1 MAVLDIVLKLDEEIG
16 KIRRGELDKSEAVI
30 TESEYEELRRVLVFN
45 SLDIKNA
52 LSVHEH
58 SGYAINYNGLRVIIE
73 EK

>member
-16 KIRRGELDKSEAVI
+16 KVIRGELEKSEAVI
-30 TESEYEELRRVLVFN
+30 TESEYEELRRVLRFN

-52 LSVHEH
+52 LSFQEH

>member
-16 KIRRGELDKSEAVI
+16 KIRRGELKKSEVVI
-30 TESEYEELRRVLVFN
+30 TESEYEELRRVFKFN

-52 LSVHEH
+52 LSFQKY
-58 SGYAINYNGLRVIIE
+58 SGYAVNYNGLRVIIE

>member
-16 KIRRGELDKSEAVI
+16 KIRRGELKKSEVVI

-45 SLDIKNA
+45 SLDTKNA
-52 LSVHEH
+52 LSFQEH

>member
-16 KIRRGELDKSEAVI
+16 KVRRGELKKSEVVI

-45 SLDIKNA
+45 SLDIKDA
-52 LSVHEH
+52 LSFQEH
-58 SGYAINYNGLRVIIE
+58 FGYAINYNGLRAIIE

>member
-16 KIRRGELDKSEAVI
+16 KIRRGELEKNEVVI
-30 TESEYEELRRVLVFN
+30 TESEYEELRRVLRFN
-45 SLDIKNA
+45 SLDTKNA
-52 LSVHEH
+52 LSLQDH